1 LVIDKS
7 GFRDNFFTIEVTTV
21 GFDYDVIVVG
31 AGPGGST
38 AARFCAQAGLK
49 ILLIEKERMPRYKAC
64 GGCLSPKTVHLLGFD
79 LKPVL
84 ENTIYHAKFTYRLK
98 EPFYI
103 EWRQPIAFMVM
114 RDRFDQFLVKKALEK
129 GAGILEGVSVV
140 GVEGK
145 SDGIEVE
152 LNKGEKI
159 RCEYLVGADGP
170 RSIVAKSLSLWPP
183 KGHGNG
189 LGVESEIPF
198 DSTFDFPEEELQRI
212 HLDFG
217 GVPNGYGWVFPKK
230 EGLSIGMGAMLRDG
244 TKTNLRQ
251 YFNTFIYGLRYVKKG
266 KVEKVLGHPLPSF
279 YDAGQRVSEGKVLL
293 VGDAAHL
300 MDPLMGEGIYYA
312 LRSGMLAAEAIV
324 QSKEKSILPSD
335 LYETAVHE
343 TISEN
348 LKWALQFSRFV
359 FRFTNLAYRT
369 LKHYPELASFYL
381 RVLEGK
387 ETYQGFVA
395 RVKERM
401 RDLLKGRLSEKIKKA
416 MTGV

>member
-1 LVIDKS
+1 M
-7 GFRDNFFTIEVTTV
+7 

-38 AARFCAQAGLK
+38 AARFCAQGGLK
-49 ILLIEKERMPRYKAC
+49 TLLIEKERMPRYKAC
-64 GGCLSPKTVHLLGFD
+64 GGCLSLKTVHLLGFD
-79 LKPVL
+79 VNPVL

-98 EPFYI
+98 DSFYLKST
-103 EWRQPIAFMVM
+103 QPMAFMVM

-140 GVEGK
+140 GVKGE
-145 SDGIEVE
+145 SDGVEVE
-152 LNKGEKI
+152 LNEGEKI
-159 RCEYLVGADGP
+159 RCEYLIGADGP
-170 RSIVAKSLSLWPP
+170 GSIVAKSLSLLSP
-183 KGHGNG
+183 KGDGNG

-198 DSTFDFPEEELQRI
+198 DSTFDFPEEELQCI

-230 EGLSIGMGAMLRDG
+230 EGLSIGIGGMFRDG
-244 TKTNLRQ
+244 AKINPRQ
-251 YFNTFIYGLRYVKKG
+251 YFNTFIYGLNYVKKG

-279 YDAGQRVSEGKVLL
+279 YDAGQRVSKGKILL

-312 LRSGMLAAEAIV
+312 LRSGMLAAEAII
-324 QSKEKSILPSD
+324 QSKERSVLPSD
-335 LYETAVHE
+335 LYETAVHD

-348 LKWALQFSRFV
+348 LRWALQFSRFV

-369 LKHYPELASFYL
+369 LKRYPELANVYL
-381 RVLEGK
+381 QVLEGS

-416 MTGV
+416 MVGV